1 MATKVRDYKKL
12 ASDIIRVV
20 GGEENISNATR
31 CATRLRLVLK
41 ETPKD
46 AKKTVEQLPGVITV
60 VENGGQFQVVIG
72 NHVGDVYGY
81 VSEELHLEEKQSVD
95 VDMPKQSVLNRV
107 IATMSAVFAPF
118 IYILAAAGILQGILI
133 LIRLAV
139 PSFSNTG
146 TSQVLDFMS
155 WAPFTFLPIF
165 IAITSAKHF
174 KCNEFIAVL
183 CCCALVSPTW
193 ADMAAKIAGGETIK
207 FLFFKLSETTYT
219 SSVLP
224 PLFLVWILSYLEK
237 FVSKRLHENIKQL
250 FTPLICLVVMVP
262 LTLLVI
268 GPVSQLVANGIA
280 NGFNF
285 LVSHVPVL
293 AAAIVGG
300 VWQVFV
306 IFGVHWGVIP
316 MVLANFDLYGQD
328 SFQAFQTIAVV
339 AQMAA
344 AFGVFLKSK
353 NKEFKGVALSAG
365 ITGIFGITEPII
377 YGVTLR
383 LKKPFVCACI
393 SGGIGA
399 VVTSFFQS
407 HYFVYAGLPG
417 LLTIVNAISPK
428 HPFSFIGE
436 VIGVVIAI
444 VLTIVLIQIVG
455 FDDPVEESTEEFEV
469 EAEETPVKRS
479 VEGTMRVDIASPMD
493 GEVLPL
499 KEVEDQ
505 VFSSEL
511 LGKGVAIRPNGEK
524 VYSPC
529 DATVESIFDTKHA
542 IGLKMENGLEV
553 MIHVGLDT
561 VQLEGK
567 PFELKTKVGTKVKQ
581 GDLLLEFDAKAI
593 KDAGYSTVT
602 PVIITNLEEEQ
613 DILSYPET
621 EKKVGDQLFAVLV

>member
-12 ASDIIRVV
+12 ASDIIKVV

-60 VENGGQFQVVIG
+60 VENSGQFQVVIG

-81 VSEELHLEEKQSVD
+81 VSEELHLEEKQGAD
-95 VDMPKQSVLNRV
+95 IEMPKQSVLNRV

-118 IYILAAAGILQGILI
+118 IYILAGAGILQGILI
-133 LIRLAV
+133 LIRLAI

-165 IAITSAKHF
+165 IAITAAKHF

-224 PLFLVWILSYLEK
+224 PLFLVWILSYLER
-237 FVSKRLHENIKQL
+237 FVSKHLHENIKQL

-262 LTLLVI
+262 LTLLII
-268 GPVSQLVANGIA
+268 GPLSQLVANGIA

-306 IFGVHWGVIP
+306 IFGVHWGVTP

-365 ITGIFGITEPII
+365 ITGIFGITEPTI

-399 VVTSFFQS
+399 IVTSFFKS
-407 HYFVYAGLPG
+407 HYFAYAGLPG

-428 HPFSFIGE
+428 QPSSFIGE
-436 VIGVVIAI
+436 VVGVVIAI
-444 VLTIVLIQIVG
+444 VLTILLIQIVG
-455 FDDPVEESTEEFEV
+455 FDDPIEENAEEFEV
-469 EAEETPVKRS
+469 EAEETPVKKS
-479 VEGTMRVDIASPMD
+479 VEGTMRVDIVSPMD
-493 GEVLPL
+493 GEVLSL

-511 LGKGVAIRPNGEK
+511 LGKGVAIKPNGEK
-524 VYSPC
+524 VYAPC

-613 DILSYPET
+613 DILPYPET

>member
-1 MATKVRDYKKL
+1 M
-12 ASDIIRVV
+12 I
-20 GGEENISNATR
+20 
-31 CATRLRLVLK
+31 LV
-41 ETPKD
+41 
-46 AKKTVEQLPGVITV
+46 
-60 VENGGQFQVVIG
+60 
-72 NHVGDVYGY
+72 
-81 VSEELHLEEKQSVD
+81 
-95 VDMPKQSVLNRV
+95 
-107 IATMSAVFAPF
+107 
-118 IYILAAAGILQGILI
+118 
-133 LIRLAV
+133 RLAV
-139 PSFSNTG
+139 PSFTNTG

-165 IAITSAKHF
+165 IAITAAKHF

-193 ADMAAKIAGGETIK
+193 SEMAAKIADGATIK

-224 PLFLVWILSYLEK
+224 PLFLVWILSYLER
-237 FVSKRLHENIKQL
+237 FVSKRIHENIRQL

-262 LTLLVI
+262 LTLLII
-268 GPVSQLVANGIA
+268 GPVSQIVANGIA

-293 AAAIVGG
+293 AAA
-300 VWQVFV
+300 
-306 IFGVHWGVIP
+306 
-316 MVLANFDLYGQD
+316 
-328 SFQAFQTIAVV
+328 
-339 AQMAA
+339 
-344 AFGVFLKSK
+344 FGVFLKSR

-365 ITGIFGITEPII
+365 ITGIFGITEPTI

-393 SGGIGA
+393 GGGVGA
-399 VVTSFFQS
+399 VASSFFQS
-407 HYFVYAGLPG
+407 HYYAYAGLPG

-428 HPFSFIGE
+428 QPSSFIG
-436 VIGVVIAI
+436 VVVGCVIAI

-455 FDDPVEESTEEFEV
+455 FEDPEETNTEDETETIETTTEKTAKKSNESTL
-469 EAEETPVKRS
+469 
-479 VEGTMRVDIASPMD
+479 RVDIMAPMK

-511 LGKGVAIRPNGEK
+511 LGKGVAIRPADEK
-524 VYSPC
+524 VYAPC

-542 IGLKMENGLEV
+542 IGLKTDNGLEV

-567 PFELKTKVGTKVKQ
+567 PFTLKTKVGDKVKQ

-602 PVIITNLEEEQ
+602 PVIITNLEDGQ
-613 DILSYPET
+613 DILAYPET
-621 EKKVGDQLFAVLV
+621 EKNVGDQLFAVLV

>member
-1 MATKVRDYKKL
+1 M
-12 ASDIIRVV
+12 I
-20 GGEENISNATR
+20 
-31 CATRLRLVLK
+31 LV
-41 ETPKD
+41 
-46 AKKTVEQLPGVITV
+46 
-60 VENGGQFQVVIG
+60 
-72 NHVGDVYGY
+72 
-81 VSEELHLEEKQSVD
+81 
-95 VDMPKQSVLNRV
+95 
-107 IATMSAVFAPF
+107 
-118 IYILAAAGILQGILI
+118 
-133 LIRLAV
+133 RLAV
-139 PSFSNTG
+139 PSFTNTG

-165 IAITSAKHF
+165 IAITAAKHF

-193 ADMAAKIAGGETIK
+193 SEMAAKIADGATIK

-224 PLFLVWILSYLEK
+224 PLFLVWILSYLER
-237 FVSKRLHENIKQL
+237 FVSKRLHENIRQL

-262 LTLLVI
+262 LTLLII
-268 GPVSQLVANGIA
+268 GPVSQIVANGIA

-293 AAAIVGG
+293 AAA
-300 VWQVFV
+300 
-306 IFGVHWGVIP
+306 
-316 MVLANFDLYGQD
+316 
-328 SFQAFQTIAVV
+328 
-339 AQMAA
+339 
-344 AFGVFLKSK
+344 FGVFLKSR

-365 ITGIFGITEPII
+365 ITGIFGITEPTI

-393 SGGIGA
+393 GGGVGA
-399 VVTSFFQS
+399 VASSFFQS
-407 HYFVYAGLPG
+407 HYYAYAGLPG
-417 LLTIVNAISPK
+417 LLTIV
-428 HPFSFIGE
+428 
-436 VIGVVIAI
+436 
-444 VLTIVLIQIVG
+444 LIQIVG
-455 FDDPVEESTEEFEV
+455 FEDPEETNTEDETETIETTTEKTAKKSNESTL
-469 EAEETPVKRS
+469 
-479 VEGTMRVDIASPMD
+479 RVDIMAPMK

-511 LGKGVAIRPNGEK
+511 LGKGVAIRPADEK
-524 VYSPC
+524 VYAPC

-542 IGLKMENGLEV
+542 IGLKTDNGLEV

-567 PFELKTKVGTKVKQ
+567 PFTLKTKVGDKVKQ

-602 PVIITNLEEEQ
+602 PVIITNLEDGQ
-613 DILSYPET
+613 DILAYPET
-621 EKKVGDQLFAVLV
+621 EKNVGDQLFAVLV

>member
-1 MATKVRDYKKL
+1 MRD
-12 ASDIIRVV
+12 
-20 GGEENISNATR
+20 
-31 CATRLRLVLK
+31 
-41 ETPKD
+41 ETSTSIKRNSSKC
-46 AKKTVEQLPGVITV
+46 KKTVEQLPGVITV
-60 VENGGQFQVVIG
+60 VETGGQFQVVIG

-81 VSEELHLEEKQSVD
+81 VAEELNLEAKQGAD
-95 VDMPKQSVLNRV
+95 MEMPKQSVLNRI

-133 LIRLAV
+133 LVRLAV
-139 PSFSNTG
+139 PSFTNTG

-165 IAITSAKHF
+165 IAITVAKHF

-193 ADMAAKIAGGETIK
+193 TDIAAKIADGATIK
-207 FLFFKLSETTYT
+207 FLCFKLSETTYT

-224 PLFLVWILSYLEK
+224 PLFLVWILSYLER
-237 FVSKRLHENIKQL
+237 FVSKRLHENIRQL
-250 FTPLICLVVMVP
+250 LTPLICLIVMVP
-262 LTLLVI
+262 LTLLII
-268 GPVSQLVANGIA
+268 GPASQVAANGIA

-285 LVSHVPVL
+285 LVKHVLVL
-293 AAAIVGG
+293 AAALVGG

-306 IFGVHWGVIP
+306 IFGVHWGVTP
-316 MVLANFDLYGQD
+316 MVLANFDLYGRD
-328 SFQAFQTIAVV
+328 LFQAFQTMAVV

-365 ITGIFGITEPII
+365 ITGIFGITEPTI

-393 SGGIGA
+393 GGGIGA
-399 VVTSFFQS
+399 IASSFFQS
-407 HYFVYAGLPG
+407 HYYTYAGLPG

-428 HPFSFIGE
+428 QPSSFIGMA
-436 VIGVVIAI
+436 VGCLIAI
-444 VLTIVLIQIVG
+444 ILTIILIQMVG
-455 FDDPVEESTEEFEV
+455 FEDPEETSMEEVEDETNQVEEK
-469 EAEETPVKRS
+469 PVKKATES
-479 VEGTMRVDIASPMD
+479 TLRVDIMAPMK

-499 KEVEDQ
+499 KEIEDP
-505 VFSSEL
+505 VFSSEV
-511 LGKGVAIRPNGEK
+511 LGKGVVIRPSDEK
-524 VYSPC
+524 VYAPC
-529 DATVESIFDTKHA
+529 DATVESIFNTKHA
-542 IGLKMENGLEV
+542 IGLKTDNGLEV

-567 PFELKTKVGTKVKQ
+567 PFTLKTKVGDKIKQ
-581 GDLLLEFDAKAI
+581 GDLLLEFDAKVI

-602 PVIITNLEEEQ
+602 PVIITNLEDGQ
-613 DILSYPET
+613 DILPYPQT
-621 EKKVGDQLFAVLV
+621 EKNVGDQLFAVLV